1 MNAINSV
8 VHMAMDGQTLSQSAV
23 AVNNSTSKKSTQ
35 IQQQPIAPSGAKAV
49 ETMKQNVE
57 QTKADMQEL
66 QRISQIVA
74 GNKLQFSVNKDLNA
88 VVVSV
93 IDSSTDQVIKQI
105 PSEDMVKLKLR
116 IRQAIGT
123 LFDELA

>member
-1 MNAINSV
+1 MNTINSM
-8 VHMAMDGQTLSQSAV
+8 VHMAMDGQTLSQSAG
-23 AVNNSTSKKSTQ
+23 AVKNSTNNKSTK
-35 IQQQPIAPSGAKAV
+35 ILQQPIAPSGAKVV
-49 ETMKQNVE
+49 ETMEQKME

-66 QRISQIVA
+66 QIISQIVA
-74 GNKLQFSVNKDLNA
+74 GNRLQFSVNKDLDA

-93 IDSSTDQVIKQI
+93 IDSSTDKVIKQI

>member
-1 MNAINSV
+1 
-8 VHMAMDGQTLSQSAV
+8 MAMDGQTLSQSAG
-23 AVNNSTSKKSTQ
+23 AVNKSTNIKPTQ

-74 GNKLQFSVNKDLNA
+74 GNKLQFSVNKELDT